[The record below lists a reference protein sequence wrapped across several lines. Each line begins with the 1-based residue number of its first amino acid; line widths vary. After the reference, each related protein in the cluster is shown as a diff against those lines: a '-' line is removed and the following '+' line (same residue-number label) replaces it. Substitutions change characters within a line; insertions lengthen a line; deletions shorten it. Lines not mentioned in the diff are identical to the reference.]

1 MGGWALCCDCL
12 ATTLT
17 TTRTTYSSGY
27 WLRRERRGRLPMPEA
42 ERDEE
47 RARDR
52 ERSGHPALLI
62 PIRAQNKQPSTTCPH
77 TLNPKT
83 VASLGLLARDN
94 ALLHVLFFFFVLL
107 DVYNLWIQLG
117 TLQRAGSWGR
127 SRQLETVFSVGWGH
141 QSMIRCQV

>member
-1 MGGWALCCDCL
+1 
-12 ATTLT
+12 
-17 TTRTTYSSGY
+17 
-27 WLRRERRGRLPMPEA
+27 MPEA

-94 ALLHVLFFFFVLL
+94 ALLRVLFFFLCIIRRVQPL
-107 DVYNLWIQLG
+107 D
-117 TLQRAGSWGR
+117 TAGDAAE
-127 SRQLETVFSVGWGH
+127 SRQLGQEQAAGDGF
-141 QSMIRCQV
+141 